1 MNEIIK
7 TKNGLDINKINGF
20 LTHSLYDPI
29 KEAKKFVKKHIEDVQ
44 IHIIYGYG
52 SGYIVNEF
60 MNNNPFNTV
69 FIVID
74 PFINIEKLE
83 DTDFVK
89 YIYLKEVEEFNTI
102 IKPFISKFENNIK
115 FTCSLNYDKMNE
127 KIYKEILI
135 NLKESISVNKVV
147 ENTVIR
153 FSHLWLENYLQNLN
167 YKDSSVI
174 KLANIT
180 DKPVI
185 VASGGPSLNKQL
197 PLLKKYRNNFIVIS
211 AGSTTNSLVQ
221 ANIIPDFVVSV
232 DGHELNYKHFEHL
245 QFDEKVTYVY
255 SMYSYPEIRTR
266 FEKGFYFL
274 DGTGQIVLESLKEI
288 KKEEPV
294 IFFGGGSVAHYA
306 LILANYI
313 SSGQI
318 GIIGQDLAYLDGYT
332 HAKNNILGKKVTIE
346 EQKDLL
352 EVEGYYGGKVY
363 TNHMFL
369 SMKKTFE
376 KIINHIEENKV
387 FNCTEGGVLIKGIQN
402 KRFKDF
408 CSENVLKTNCLIE
421 LPNSI
426 NEVQENTL
434 DITEKNIKKYKK
446 IKSSVEENILLIN
459 LAKKKLSFTKEILI
473 KMNANDKIIKKLS
486 DKDIIAIAL
495 QTISIKVQ
503 KGFKKEIDSKE
514 HENFK
519 KSIAEN
525 EFLYLEM
532 KKILDFAL
540 ETLQKN
546 VESLEV

>member
-7 TKNGLDINKINGF
+7 TKNGLDVNKINGF
-20 LTHSLYDPI
+20 LTHSLYDPV

-60 MNNNPFNTV
+60 VKNNPFNTV

-89 YIYLKEVEEFNTI
+89 YIYLKEVEEFHTI
-102 IKPFISKFENNIK
+102 IKPFISKIENNIK

-135 NLKESISVNKVV
+135 NLKESISVNKVI
-147 ENTVIR
+147 ENTVLC
-153 FSHLWLENYLQNLN
+153 FSYLWLENYLQNLN

-197 PLLKKYRNNFIVIS
+197 PLLKKYRNDFIVIS

-221 ANIIPDFVVSV
+221 ADIIPDFVVSV

-245 QFDEKVTYVY
+245 QFNEEVVYVY
-255 SMYSYPEIRTR
+255 SMYSYPEIRNR

-274 DGTGQIVLESLKEI
+274 DGTGQIVLESLREI

-306 LILANYI
+306 LILADYI
-313 SSGQI
+313 SSGPI
-318 GIIGQDLAYLDGYT
+318 GMIGQDLAYLDGYT

-352 EVEGYYGGKVY
+352 EVTGYYGDKVY
-363 TNHMFL
+363 TDHMLL
-369 SMKKTFE
+369 SMKQTFE
-376 KIINHIEENKV
+376 KLINHIEENKV
-387 FNCTEGGVLIKGIQN
+387 FNCTEGGVLIEGIQN
-402 KRFKDF
+402 KCFKDF
-408 CSENVLKTNCLIE
+408 CSENILKTNCLIE

-446 IKSSVEENILLIN
+446 IKSVVEENILLIS
-459 LAKKKLSFTKEILI
+459 LAKKKMSFTKEILR

-486 DKDIIAIAL
+486 DKDIIAVAL
-495 QTISIKVQ
+495 QTISIKIQ

-514 HENFK
+514 DENFK

-532 KKILDFAL
+532 KKTLDFAL

-546 VESLEV
+546 IESLEV